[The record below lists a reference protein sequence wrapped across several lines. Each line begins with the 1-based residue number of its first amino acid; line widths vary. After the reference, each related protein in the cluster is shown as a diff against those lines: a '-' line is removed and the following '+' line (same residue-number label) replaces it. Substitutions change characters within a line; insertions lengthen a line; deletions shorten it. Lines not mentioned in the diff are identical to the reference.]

1 MTIGQVAMRAGI
13 HTSAIRYYEKAGLL
27 MPPARTSGRRVYQQE
42 VVHQLTIISVYKD
55 LGFSLQEIGL
65 LLNELPKDKSASA
78 RWSELAQAKIKEME
92 SVVAKAT
99 AVKKTLRAI
108 MQCGCSKLEDCARGF
123 VQSPRRKG
131 SLHIPLP
138 TGPIAGL
145 KNIKPASE
153 APDYLKLTGRKQDF
167 RRTEKAMTG
176 SSR

>member
-1 MTIGQVAMRAGI
+1 MTIGEVAIRAGI

-92 SVVAKAT
+92 NVVAKAT

-108 MQCGCSKLEDCARGF
+108 MQCGCTKLEDCARGF
-123 VQSPRRKG
+123 VQSPRRKN
-131 SLHIPLP
+131 SLHVPLP

-145 KNIKPASE
+145 KNMKPASE
-153 APDYLKLTGRKQDF
+153 APEYLKFGDGRQDI
-167 RRTEKAMTG
+167 RRKKEMIG